1 MGAQGLGDG
10 LTLELNL
17 LLEFDVLRRS
27 TYLDDERARFDVP
40 LTNIVLVTVEA

>member
-1 MGAQGLGDG
+1 MGAQRLDDG
-10 LTLELNL
+10 LTLQFNL
-17 LLEFDVLRRS
+17 LLELDVLRRS